1 MWRLSHIDAV
11 PVDSYRD
18 VAFQHD
24 AVPMKIIDGVAKLSV
39 TVILKEAIEVVI
51 VVAEVADAEVVR

>member
-1 MWRLSHIDAV
+1 MAPLDAV

-24 AVPMKIIDGVAKLSV
+24 AVPVKIIDGVAKLSV
-39 TVILKEAIEVVI
+39 TVILKEAVEVVI